1 MLTVNARSTPVFARM
16 MTVGLSAAV
25 ILGALGAEGEAAE
38 IDFLDW
44 KLTKA
49 YLMHFGQPQTPPFT
63 AKVGETV
70 KFVCEWTATVTK
82 TNVFTH
88 DVAPYTQFIHK
99 ETASGPEYTGWGYA
113 NDTYKANNKTYTAGY
128 AGHDF
133 DGHAHYQW
141 TPDAEG
147 EQFLQCTVAPQ
158 EATGFGPAEAPG
170 YEKNNSKIIAVKVG
184 PGNSW
189 PTPENTW
196 EVINP
201 RPGEEFVADKSTM
214 TVGVRIGN
222 EVHAKKVQ
230 ANVKTMTVVL
240 RKSDDWT
247 KPEKVHQAQFSRGM
261 ISPSNPDYGTSM
273 HFGTQF
279 PTSLVQ
285 PGGAWEVKVCFP
297 DGSGCTGPVKFV
309 VALTLPDWQ
318 TPGSRPPS
326 FGDSQAAVARGG
338 PKVQAGAAV
347 AAQRPDLVVSSI
359 SFEVVRNTAPGTG
372 TACRLSATVKNQG
385 QGDAG
390 AFSVLIERSRSDT
403 GALETAC
410 PECLVPV
417 AGLAPGESRKLD
429 GRTFENCGDRKGNR
443 FRVTA
448 DPASPAGTPGK
459 VLESNEG
466 NNSLTKAFS
475 AAVPPR
481 PLRRKD

>member
-1 MLTVNARSTPVFARM
+1 MAK
-16 MTVGLSAAV
+16 AA
-25 ILGALGAEGEAAE
+25 GSPTAEDSGHEA
-38 IDFLDW
+38 
-44 KLTKA
+44 
-49 YLMHFGQPQTPPFT
+49 
-63 AKVGETV
+63 
-70 KFVCEWTATVTK
+70 
-82 TNVFTH
+82 
-88 DVAPYTQFIHK
+88 
-99 ETASGPEYTGWGYA
+99 
-113 NDTYKANNKTYTAGY
+113 
-128 AGHDF
+128 
-133 DGHAHYQW
+133 
-141 TPDAEG
+141 
-147 EQFLQCTVAPQ
+147 
-158 EATGFGPAEAPG
+158 
-170 YEKNNSKIIAVKVG
+170 NNSKIIAVKVG

-201 RPGEEFVADKSTM
+201 RPGEKFVVEKGTM

-222 EVHAKKVQ
+222 EKHAKMVQ

-247 KPEKVHQAQFSRGM
+247 AAEKVYQAQFSRGL
-261 ISPSNPDYGTSM
+261 ISPSSPDYGTSA
-273 HFGTQF
+273 HFGTQI
-279 PTSLVQ
+279 PTSLLK

-297 DGSGCTGPVKFV
+297 DGSECTGAVKFV
-309 VALTLPDWQ
+309 AAWTLPDWQ
-318 TPGSRPPS
+318 TPGSSPPS
-326 FGDSQAAVARGG
+326 FGDSQAATARDRV
-338 PKVQAGAAV
+338 KVQTGAAV

-390 AFSVLIERSRSDT
+390 AFSVLIERGRSDT

-429 GRTFENCGDRKGNR
+429 GRTFDNCGDRKGNR

-448 DPASPAGTPGK
+448 DPAAPARTPGK